1 MVLYLNNDSLVFI
14 DNHSWLSK
22 GKLSVELWKPSQELY
37 LPKPWNTSSDND
49 DVWYVVVLEVLN
61 ILLES
66 YYNTEGAL
74 CANEGSVER
83 NQKGGRPASSFN
95 HIRIIQCWVNQW
107 NLKLTWVLQR
117 GCMSWERIAVMTR
130 PQCDYQPQADHKAMH
145 CAKWPKRVSSD

>member
-107 NLKLTWVLQR
+107 NLKLTQVSVATRVYVLRKDNSNDTAAVWVSTT
-117 GCMSWERIAVMTR
+117 GR
-130 PQCDYQPQADHKAMH
+130 PQGNALCQMTQKGF
-145 CAKWPKRVSSD
+145 